1 MYKEF
6 YLVPSKDYNKLINNC
21 KEEVKDEQKQVK
33 NPIDEKK
40 LEDKKDLEY
49 NNVDPQVLLKIY
61 EKLNKMERN
70 NNERNKIEYSL
81 PENTSSSFQR
91 SDGAKLIKYLNEKG
105 LIDEDLNERIRIALP
120 SYANLLRAA
129 YAAQCVPTAVDRL
142 MHENNNSF
150 VQIAENIFVQIV
162 KCILTFHIIPIKAQQ

>member
-6 YLVPSKDYNKLINNC
+6 YLVPSKEYNKLINNC

-105 LIDEDLNERIRIALP
+105 LIDVDLNGEIRIPDTQETMSNFVDRDKTKIIKEKNKKSEAKYLP
-120 SYANLLRAA
+120 VFGENTPDHLRSRSIELINLLSEKKI
-129 YAAQCVPTAVDRL
+129 D
-142 MHENNNSF
+142 
-150 VQIAENIFVQIV
+150 
-162 KCILTFHIIPIKAQQ
+162 